1 MIVLKSTLSGLMAR
15 RSEIVDKINRIGS
28 MRKGVLNAKY
38 QKVKH
43 KNGEVAVK
51 GPYYVLTKK
60 APGGKT
66 ISQAIPVNDV
76 LHIQEEVS
84 KYKCFRELADEYVDV
99 CEEISIITERMGFED
114 EGKKNLTFRE
124 SSSSR

>member
-1 MIVLKSTLSGLMAR
+1 MPDLTRLVAK
-15 RSEIVDKINRIGS
+15 RSEIMGRMSDIKS

-43 KNGEVAVK
+43 QDGEVAVK

-66 ISQAIPVNDV
+66 ISESIPARDASC
-76 LHIQEEVS
+76 IQKEVDN
-84 KYKCFRELADEYVDV
+84 YKRFRQLSDEYVDV
-99 CEEISIITERMGFED
+99 CEKIAILTDSND
-114 EGKKNLTFRE
+114 DVKKK
-124 SSSSR
+124 